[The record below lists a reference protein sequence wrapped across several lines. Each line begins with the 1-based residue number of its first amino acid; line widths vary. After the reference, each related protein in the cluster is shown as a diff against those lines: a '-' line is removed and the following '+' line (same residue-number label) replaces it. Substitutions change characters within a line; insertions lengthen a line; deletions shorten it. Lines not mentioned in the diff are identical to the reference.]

1 MGVFFLNFKL
11 NPTTFTTTIFWKR
24 ILAPSYK
31 YKLNKK
37 VPKNIYFFLKLED
50 WGKPRFFLSE
60 QSKIFHLQDS
70 AWIVF
75 CLKDTTKKS
84 WVWTLK
90 IKRPF
95 FRGQEQPFCD
105 LTRFFLGLLK
115 KCTKT
120 TVFWHFFEK
129 NGSFYWM
136 EDNAAILAL
145 QSKED
150 RLASVNF
157 NENGRINLDQSS
169 VFSNFNAFRMYVTG
183 SAIRYL

>member
-37 VPKNIYFFLKLED
+37 VPKNIYFFWNLKTWANLVFLFLE
-50 WGKPRFFLSE
+50 
-60 QSKIFHLQDS
+60 QNNNIYCKIFHLQDS

-105 LTRFFLGLLK
+105 LTRFFFGLLK

-120 TVFWHFFEK
+120 TIF
-129 NGSFYWM
+129 
-136 EDNAAILAL
+136 LAL
-145 QSKED
+145 FWKKWQF
-150 RLASVNF
+150 LL
-157 NENGRINLDQSS
+157 NGRQ
-169 VFSNFNAFRMYVTG
+169 RCHTG
-183 SAIRYL
+183 FAVQRRSASICELQWKW